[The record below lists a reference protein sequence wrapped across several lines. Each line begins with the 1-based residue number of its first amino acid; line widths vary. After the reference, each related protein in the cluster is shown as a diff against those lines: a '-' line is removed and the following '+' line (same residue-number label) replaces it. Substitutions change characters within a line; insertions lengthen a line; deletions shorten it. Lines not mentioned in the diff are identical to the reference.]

1 MTLFTGTHI
10 NRLDAKGRVSIP
22 APFRA
27 ALKADDNGAGKLI
40 LRPSHLQPCVEGWT
54 PTEFSKLS
62 GQMQRLPLFSE
73 DQDALGFTLF
83 GEAAELEPDREGR
96 IVLPDLHAAFAGVT
110 DSVGFVGCGATFQ
123 IWDPAIIARRRA
135 EALALVKARNL
146 VLRGDPA

>member
-27 ALKADDNGAGKLI
+27 VLKANDDGVGKLI

-54 PTEFSKLS
+54 LQGFSKLTNAV
-62 GQMQRLPLFSE
+62 QRMDLFSD

-83 GEAAELEPDREGR
+83 GEATELEPDREGR

-110 DSVGFVGCGATFQ
+110 DSVGFVGCGNTFQ

-135 EALALVKARNL
+135 EALALVKARQL
-146 VLRGDPA
+146 VLRGEPA